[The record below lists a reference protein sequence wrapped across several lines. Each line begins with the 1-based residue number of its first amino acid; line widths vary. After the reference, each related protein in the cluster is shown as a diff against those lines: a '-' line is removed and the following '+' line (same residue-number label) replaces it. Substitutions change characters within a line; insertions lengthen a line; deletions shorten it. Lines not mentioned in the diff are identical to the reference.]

1 MTYIHLAVGFT
12 DAAEST
18 RLPSI
23 LCYAPDGNMRM
34 KVNVPAALAAG
45 LFAVTLLLAAPG
57 HLWAGPPAAA
67 QPHSAAATTTAAE
80 DLARGIE
87 LETARDWGE
96 AIQHYEGALRR
107 HEGDAQ
113 LQQRLLISR
122 LHFDVNRR
130 YQDTSY
136 LAAVRQTSTQQALD
150 LYAEVLANL
159 ETHYVDSAD
168 WQRLLI
174 NGTASLEVALTESDF
189 IDRMLPDATP
199 DQIEAF
205 RLNVH
210 RHTTDR
216 PATSRF
222 DLRATVAYVA
232 GLARQELGLAGTA
245 TVFEF
250 VCGAI
255 GTLDPYSRFLT
266 PSQLEETFANIEGN
280 FVGLGVELKA
290 EEDRL
295 RIVNVIP
302 GGPADAAGIVAGE
315 AITRVEQSMTASVNP
330 DYAADLLRGPENSY
344 VSVSVVGADGTPR
357 DLNIQRRR
365 VDVPSVEDVRIVDAE
380 HGIGYMRLTN
390 FQKTTARDF
399 EAGLWKL
406 HRQGMR
412 RLIVD
417 VRGNPGG
424 LLTAAVEVADRF
436 ISAGDIVLTRG
447 RNARENYDY
456 RSHRPNTWSVPL
468 TVLID
473 GDSASASEIFAG
485 AIADHD
491 RGELVG
497 ERTYGKGSVQGIFR
511 MQAVKVGLCLTTA
524 KFYSPNRTAISGRGV
539 SPTVPQA
546 KTYMAARPTDD
557 GRIAS
562 FDEDAVLQ
570 RAIALGRSPQSE
582 IVAGRPANAK

>member
-1 MTYIHLAVGFT
+1 MNY
-12 DAAEST
+12 
-18 RLPSI
+18 
-23 LCYAPDGNMRM
+23 
-34 KVNVPAALAAG
+34 NVPAAAAAG
-45 LFAVTLLLAAPG
+45 LIAVALLFASPVR
-57 HLWAGPPAAA
+57 AGET
-67 QPHSAAATTTAAE
+67 QPSSAE
-80 DLARGIE
+80 DLASGIRI
-87 LETARDWGE
+87 ETQREWGE
-96 AIQHYEGALRR
+96 AIRHYESALRR
-107 HEGDAQ
+107 HQNDPS

-136 LAAVRQTSTQQALD
+136 LAAIRQTSTQQALD

-159 ETHYVDSAD
+159 ETHYVDPAN
-168 WQRLLI
+168 WQRLLT
-174 NGTASLEVALTESDF
+174 NGTASLEVALTEASF
-189 IDRMLPDATP
+189 IDRMLPDASP
-199 DQIEAF
+199 EKIEAF

-210 RHTTDR
+210 RYTSGR
-216 PATSRF
+216 PAGSRF

-250 VCGAI
+250 VCGSI

-266 PSQLEETFANIEGN
+266 PSQLEETFSNIEGN

-295 RIVNVIP
+295 RIVNVIA
-302 GGPADAAGIVAGE
+302 GGPADVAGVKAGD
-315 AITRVEQSMTASVNP
+315 AITRVEQSRTASVNP
-330 DYAADLLRGPENSY
+330 DYAADLLRGPENTY
-344 VSVSVVGADGTPR
+344 VSVTVVGADGTAR
-357 DLNIQRRR
+357 DLDIQRRR
-365 VDVPSVEDVRIVDAE
+365 VEVPSVEDVRIVDAE
-380 HGIGYMRLTN
+380 NGIGYMRLTN

-399 EAGLWKL
+399 EANLWEL

-436 ISAGDIVLTRG
+436 IGAGDIVLTRG

-485 AIADHD
+485 AIADHG

-511 MQAVKVGLCLTTA
+511 MQSAKVGLCLTTA
-524 KFYSPNRTAISGRGV
+524 KFYSPNRTAISGHGV
-539 SPTVPQA
+539 LPTVPQA

-562 FDEDAVLQ
+562 FEEDAVLQ
-570 RAIALGRSPQSE
+570 RAIAIGRETQAE
-582 IVAGRPANAK
+582 IVAGRPGNAK